1 MVLLPHRLHFAFLL
15 GDIIKHFICCKLFIM
30 LLQQHLEL
38 FADLSRNCTSDHSL
52 HTQERKIKPFCGLL
66 KKTNNELKIER
77 NQIVCNT
84 CD

>member
-1 MVLLPHRLHFAFLL
+1 
-15 GDIIKHFICCKLFIM
+15 M

-52 HTQERKIKPFCGLL
+52 HTQERKIKPYCGLL

-77 NQIVCNT
+77 NQIVIHVIEVKKIQREIVT
-84 CD
+84 

>member
-1 MVLLPHRLHFAFLL
+1 
-15 GDIIKHFICCKLFIM
+15 M

-38 FADLSRNCTSDHSL
+38 FADLARNCTSDHSL
-52 HTQERKIKPFCGLL
+52 HTQERKIKPFCGHL